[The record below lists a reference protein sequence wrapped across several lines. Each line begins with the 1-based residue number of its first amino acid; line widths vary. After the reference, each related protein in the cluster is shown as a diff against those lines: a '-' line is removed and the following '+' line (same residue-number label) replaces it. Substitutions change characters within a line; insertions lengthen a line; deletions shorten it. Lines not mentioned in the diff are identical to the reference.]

1 MQFVVRSKAS
11 GAVVENVVNQSEWNL
26 DTFQDL
32 DFSKAQIFALDLEWL
47 GVGRVRCGFV
57 VDGAIRYCHEFN
69 HANNIDSVYMTSA
82 ILPVSYS
89 VRNSSAIASPCVFKQ
104 ICSNVVNEGG
114 YEPAG
119 PIYLGGR
126 GASNFSAIGAET
138 VVAGIRMASGRTDNV
153 IVPAQIDVTI
163 GGNPA
168 ANIAAQ
174 WRLRLNP
181 TISGTWS
188 PADNGRG
195 NVETLSTATFSGGT
209 VIGGGLTSA
218 RNAVEFSPEGGLSLS
233 IGRTIAHVSDM
244 LVLTIQCSSSENAT
258 GLIGW
263 REFT

>member
-1 MQFVVRSKAS
+1 M
-11 GAVVENVVNQSEWNL
+11 
-26 DTFQDL
+26 
-32 DFSKAQIFALDLEWL
+32 
-47 GVGRVRCGFV
+47 
-57 VDGAIRYCHEFN
+57 
-69 HANNIDSVYMTSA
+69 
-82 ILPVSYS
+82 ILP
-89 VRNSSAIASPCVFKQ
+89 
-104 ICSNVVNEGG
+104 
-114 YEPAG
+114 
-119 PIYLGGR
+119 
-126 GASNFSAIGAET
+126 
-138 VVAGIRMASGRTDNV
+138 
-153 IVPAQIDVTI
+153 AQVDVTI

-168 ANIAAQ
+168 TNIAAQ

-218 RNAVEFSPEGGLSLS
+218 RSAVEFSPEGGLSLS
-233 IGRTIAHVSDM
+233 LGRTISHVSDM